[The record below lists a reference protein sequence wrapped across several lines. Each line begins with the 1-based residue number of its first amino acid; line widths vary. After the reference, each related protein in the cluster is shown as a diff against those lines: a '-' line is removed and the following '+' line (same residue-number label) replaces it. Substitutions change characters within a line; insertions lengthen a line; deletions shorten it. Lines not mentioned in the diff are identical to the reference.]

1 MIHKLEYRTQAIAR
15 AWGVPSAPNNA
26 DSGVL
31 GVAWSPDGMRLAM
44 GNWRGQVQAWDANT
58 GLHVITFQAP
68 HLQQRV
74 EDVIWLPDGDAIAAG
89 GDDSIVWIWNAATGQ
104 LQRTYQGHADWVITL
119 ACSPDGK
126 YIASGSYDTTVQVWK
141 VTTGHRVVIY
151 RGHSDKICSVA
162 WSPDG
167 RYVASAS
174 FDATVQ
180 IWEAATGRPVY
191 TYTGHTDRVYTV
203 AWSPDG
209 ERIASGDR
217 AGTVQV
223 WSVALFERDRQQQ
236 QRSVTSVEDPIHY
249 KRRIASL
256 VTYNQDAHNYQANFN
271 YQFNPVEAVTWSPD
285 SRYVASVSHNVHISN
300 SLTGEH
306 IFTYTQRGGA
316 ISRMVS
322 KWQVHCLR
330 WH

>member
-1 MIHKLEYRTQAIAR
+1 
-15 AWGVPSAPNNA
+15 
-26 DSGVL
+26 
-31 GVAWSPDGMRLAM
+31 M
-44 GNWRGQVQAWDANT
+44 GNANGQVQAWDANT
-58 GLHVITFQAP
+58 GLHVIDFQAP

-126 YIASGSYDTTVQVWK
+126 YIASGSYDTTVQVWE
-141 VTTGHRVVIY
+141 VTTGHQVVIY

-217 AGTVQV
+217 AGTVKV
-223 WSVALFERDRQQQ
+223 WPAALFESDRLQQ
-236 QRSVTSVEDPIHY
+236 QRSVVM
-249 KRRIASL
+249 
-256 VTYNQDAHNYQANFN
+256 YNQDNHNSQGN
-271 YQFNPVEAVTWSPD
+271 YPVEAVTWSPN
-285 SRYVASVSHNVHISN
+285 SRYVASVGHNVQISN

-306 IFTYTQRGGA
+306 IFTYTQHKTAVGAAVQSVAWSPNGRYIASGGWKEVQSVNA
-316 ISRMVS
+316 R
-322 KWQVHCLR
+322 
-330 WH
+330 